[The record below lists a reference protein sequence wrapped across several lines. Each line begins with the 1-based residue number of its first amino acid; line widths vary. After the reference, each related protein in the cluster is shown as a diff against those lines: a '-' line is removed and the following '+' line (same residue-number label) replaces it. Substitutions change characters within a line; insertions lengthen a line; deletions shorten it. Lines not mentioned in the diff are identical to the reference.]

1 LATKIVIPDT
11 MIKRLNELPKEI
23 RLKFWEQVEKLIKV
37 GPPSPSPLPAGERDE
52 ERGLRNE
59 KLEGTNQWAFSIT
72 MNYRATYVRGES
84 SIVITG
90 IGTHKEVLG
99 NAC

>member
-11 MIKRLNELPKEI
+11 MIKRLNELPREI
-23 RLKFWEQVEKLIKV
+23 RLKFWEQIEKLIKN
-37 GPPSPSPLPAGERDE
+37 PSYP
-52 ERGLRNE
+52 GLRNE
-59 KLEGTNQWAFSIT
+59 KLEGTNQWVFSIT
-72 MNYRATYVRGES
+72 MNYRATYIRGES

-99 NAC
+99 S